1 MSKQVTYAE
10 QIRQSLLREVNR
22 LADAVRVTLGH
33 KGRNV
38 LPGKKSGASPR
49 DGATATKDTSV
60 KENLGA
66 QR

>member
-38 LPGKKSGASPR
+38 APGKAKQAAVKEP
-49 DGATATKDTSV
+49 